1 MVQTCAI
8 GPGSG
13 CGSLDDWLHLVRD
26 AILKCNHLFKGSF
39 EIPRQ
44 SQGDLHDRVPPLGQD
59 GVDVVLSER
68 RNVQTDANEDDT
80 ELYELSGRRR
90 EVW

>member
-8 GPGSG
+8 SPGSG
-13 CGSLDDWLHLVRD
+13 CDSLNDRLHLVRD
-26 AILKCNHLFKGSF
+26 AILKCNHLFKGGLK
-39 EIPRQ
+39 IPRQ

-59 GVDVVLSER
+59 GVDVVLPKR
-68 RNVQTDANEDDT
+68 RNVQTNANEDDS
-80 ELYELSGRRR
+80 ELYELSGCRR